1 MQYSRSRVFILALV
15 VTLLLTAAAYASGFV
30 SLAWL
35 YAHGQPSVQLSAR
48 LNAHSADESLVFE
61 LWCPGQS
68 HQHYVGTIMHTDNTL
83 KLLELDGTP
92 LVKDEHQAS
101 SQMHY
106 IATNYKRA
114 IEAWETY
121 LKSEQL
127 QSLAVGDTKK
137 VSQELC
143 PTR

>member
-1 MQYSRSRVFILALV
+1 
-15 VTLLLTAAAYASGFV
+15 
-30 SLAWL
+30 
-35 YAHGQPSVQLSAR
+35 
-48 LNAHSADESLVFE
+48 
-61 LWCPGQS
+61 
-68 HQHYVGTIMHTDNTL
+68 MHTDNTL